1 MSIKTCIK
9 SDGINSVCGFF
20 EPKDAPKLLPEV
32 VCKYATKKGCGVVT
46 LDTLDMSDS
55 EKERFFKA
63 LSKKV

>member
-20 EPKDAPKLLPEV
+20 EPKDAPKLLPKIT
-32 VCKYATKKGCGVVT
+32 CKHATKKGCGVIT
-46 LDTLDMSDS
+46 LDTFDLSDAG
-55 EKERFFKA
+55 KESFFKA